1 MSVFALALFSSAC
14 TAAPAQAETTEA
26 PQETAAETAESEA
39 GDSESGV
46 LSFSLTTITGE
57 AVDDSIVSGNKLTMV
72 NFWAT
77 WCGPCVGEIPDLQQI
92 SEDYADKGFSI
103 IGVLLGDDDVD
114 GAVEFLGEQGV
125 TYPVVLPEGPF
136 DSLSTNIYAIP
147 TTMFFDSDG
156 EQVGETVVGAK
167 SYEDWTGLIDL
178 LLGQVS

>member
-77 WCGPCVGEIPDLQQI
+77 WWGRAWARSPT
-92 SEDYADKGFSI
+92 FSRSARTMRTKDSPSSACC
-103 IGVLLGDDDVD
+103 LG
-114 GAVEFLGEQGV
+114 
-125 TYPVVLPEGPF
+125 
-136 DSLSTNIYAIP
+136 
-147 TTMFFDSDG
+147 TTM
-156 EQVGETVVGAK
+156 
-167 SYEDWTGLIDL
+167 WTA
-178 LLGQVS
+178 QSSF